1 MNSFVECSW
10 IIVWVPTIREEYE
23 KNRNK
28 TDNAVNPRGRKH
40 NIYST
45 KGVTENDLSKTFDN
59 KAFDNHG
66 FMFDDTSS
74 THGKNNTLK
83 KLEVEPGLENKNMQ
97 EHETEKNSTCLFEED
112 DLEKLV
118 INVLS
123 SFRVCPKTFRSN
135 DDKFI
140 AHTFCLE
147 NHRVED
153 LILNLQKHGIGNT
166 SKTSIS
172 VIPAS
177 VHLEVPKEEEIEKR
191 YFILTKHNAF
201 VEFNL
206 DSNFHF

>member
-1 MNSFVECSW
+1 MNTFVECSW
-10 IIVWVPTIREEYE
+10 IVVWVPTIRE
-23 KNRNK
+23 KHRNK
-28 TDNAVNPRGRKH
+28 TDNAINSGGINH
-40 NIYST
+40 FINST
-45 KGVTENDLSKTFDN
+45 NGFTENDLSKSFDN

-66 FMFDDTSS
+66 FIFDDISN
-74 THGKNNTLK
+74 THGKNNTPM
-83 KLEVEPGLENKNMQ
+83 KLEAEPGLAIKNEQ
-97 EHETEKNSTCLFEED
+97 EYKTEKSSTCSFEED

-118 INVLS
+118 IDVLS

-153 LILNLQKHGIGNT
+153 LIINLQKHGIGNT

-177 VHLEVPKEEEIEKR
+177 VHLEVPSDEAIGKR
-191 YFILTKHNAF
+191 
-201 VEFNL
+201 
-206 DSNFHF
+206 